1 MSILFKPIGYLAAL
15 AATAGV
21 AGCGTE
27 VKCQGGDMAAMA
39 TDERPAPLPCAPLKI
54 PLPLDKA
61 GARVDVTFEVP
72 PPPKGRYAWNY
83 FVGLRVLFTP
93 GTSDV
98 RIALENHPISAR
110 IFLYRIEKNGE
121 EIPIPLFSSTKRRPA
136 VGPLYLGDQAVELP
150 DGVAFAAEAY
160 TQFSGAPRGTPNA
173 STIVLRLAS
182 AKIDGWPGVYRL
194 QVETLED
201 IPALSSVTSF
211 LVYEERFRS

>member
-21 AGCGTE
+21 AGCDSE
-27 VKCQGGDMAAMA
+27 VKCQGGDMVVSA

-61 GARVDVTFEVP
+61 GAKVDVTFEVP

-93 GTSDV
+93 GTDNLSK
-98 RIALENHPISAR
+98 ILNNQAIPAR
-110 IFLYRIEKNGE
+110 IFLYRIEADGE
-121 EIPIPLFSSTKRRPA
+121 EVSIPLFSRLKRRPA
-136 VGPLYLGDQAVELP
+136 AGPLYDDEVGELP
-150 DGVAFAAEAY
+150 DGMAFAALSYAQH
-160 TQFSGAPRGTPNA
+160 TNDPIGTPNA
-173 STIVLRLAS
+173 STFVLRFAS

-194 QVETLED
+194 QIETLED
-201 IPALSSVTSF
+201 IPALSGVTSF